1 MNDFLYKFFLLNIQL
16 FNDLTAKIA
25 PKTAITELIMLK
37 FGIALINVNYNK
49 KVFFICVYLRVFNEI
64 LFLIF

>member
-16 FNDLTAKIA
+16 FYDLTAKIEA
-25 PKTAITELIMLK
+25 NAGITELIMLK
-37 FGIALINVNYNK
+37 FGIALIKVNYNK
-49 KVFFICVYLRVFNEI
+49 NVFFIYVYLRVFNEI